1 MEDTNQICFMEVD
14 GNIVFF
20 NEAEAVCDLTAEE
33 PEDLVIK
40 KPKQK
45 GRKEK
50 DLADI
55 PVIRINH
62 YMSEEQLTKEFGTD
76 GWRQLPDAV
85 SKRYRFV
92 PAKVEVE

>member
-1 MEDTNQICFMEVD
+1 MEVD